1 MGKETERITERK
13 MIKQCSI
20 ITFAVSLRSQDHPAL
35 LIKGWIRKKTP
46 FFSEQ
51 SNTASSAM

>member
-1 MGKETERITERK
+1 